1 VNADDRLPVALAT
14 NNPHKVGEIA
24 GLLAG
29 IEVRLL
35 TPAELGIRLEVAE
48 DGATYEA
55 NALKKARVLAR
66 LSGLPAIADDSG
78 LEVEA
83 LGGGPGIHSSR
94 FAGAGAD
101 DAANRR
107 LLLERLAG
115 RDPEERRG
123 RFVCTAVLVTTA
135 PEVREVICRGE
146 WSGVVTEQER
156 GTSGFGYDPV
166 FLIPDEGRTVAELGE
181 RYKQE
186 HSHRARAFRALAEH
200 LRALARE
207 REDLD

>member
-1 VNADDRLPVALAT
+1 VSADDRLPVALAT
-14 NNPHKVGEIA
+14 NNPHKVGEIT

-29 IEVRLL
+29 IGVRLL

-48 DGATYEA
+48 DGASYEA

-83 LGGGPGIHSSR
+83 LDGGPGIHSSR

-115 RDPEERRG
+115 RDPEQRRG
-123 RFVCTAVLVTTA
+123 RIVCTAVLVTAA
-135 PEVREVICRGE
+135 PEIREVVCRGE
-146 WSGVVTEQER
+146 WRGVITEQER
-156 GTSGFGYDPV
+156 GMSGFGYDPV

-200 LRALARE
+200 LRALARG